1 MELYN
6 GRQDPDRWDRPDR
19 RDSAYYLLG
28 AGDGLGG
35 AEGHRLG
42 IGASPW
48 AIAALFFNLIAV
60 IALTSMPV
68 SAGPAQSAAI

>member
-1 MELYN
+1 
-6 GRQDPDRWDRPDR
+6 
-19 RDSAYYLLG
+19 LLLVYWVWVTVW
-28 AGDGLGG
+28 A
-35 AEGHRLG
+35 AQKAHRLG